1 MEQQIRLGKRNRLE
15 VLREVDF
22 GVYLDGG
29 EIGDILLPRRYVPEN
44 CKIGDI
50 VDVFLY
56 LDSEERL
63 TATTEHPLVE
73 VGKFAYLQVKWT
85 NEFGAYLDWGLM
97 KDLFCPFREQKMR
110 MQQGHSYIVYC
121 YIDTVTYR
129 ITASAKVE
137 KFLSKEIPPY
147 EQGECVEILVQQKTD
162 LGFKAIVEGRFGG
175 LIYGNEVFSD
185 IHAGDR
191 LSAYIKQVRE
201 DGKIDLTLQPH
212 GKELVEGF
220 SERLLNYMLS
230 VDSGFIPFHDKT
242 PAEDI
247 YAKFQVS
254 KKTFKRAVGDLYK
267 HRLIKISDEGLELT
281 KKGRSRDLED

>member
-1 MEQQIRLGKRNRLE
+1 MENIRLGKRNRLE

-22 GVYLDGG
+22 GFYLDGG
-29 EIGDILLPRRYVPEN
+29 EIGEILLPRRNAPEN
-44 CKIGDI
+44 CRIGDI

-63 TATTEHPLVE
+63 TATTETPLIE

-110 MQQGHSYIVYC
+110 MQQGHSYVVYC

-129 ITASAKVE
+129 IAASAKVE
-137 KFLSKEIPPY
+137 KFLSEAMPPY
-147 EQGECVEILVQQKTD
+147 EQGECVEILIQQKTD

-175 LIYGNEVFSD
+175 LIYDNEIFREL
-185 IHAGDR
+185 HTGDT

-220 SERLLNYMLS
+220 SEKLLNYMIS
-230 VDSGFIPFHDKT
+230 VEDGFIPFHDKT

-247 YAKFQVS
+247 YAKFKVS
-254 KKTFKRAVGDLYK
+254 KKTFKRAAGDLYK
-267 HRLIKISDEGLELT
+267 HRLINIEDNGLRLT
-281 KKGRSRDLED
+281 KRGRSKGMED